1 MKNKKTKHSRAK
13 LTSQN
18 NKTTLD
24 KLFSS
29 SIIGLAITVGISLT
43 VLLLGTAI
51 AISLPDPLALV
62 DPTGYVSLFLSAF
75 FGGFACSKL
84 NKRSPYIASVLCG
97 CGFVLLS
104 MLVSMCI
111 PHTLASGMDIPTRLA
126 LHSLSLAAFPIG
138 AFAGIKGGKKSK
150 PKKRR
155 LKN

>member
-18 NKTTLD
+18 NQTTLD

-51 AISLPDPLALV
+51 AISLPDSLALV
-62 DPTGYVSLFLSAF
+62 DPIGYVSLFISAF
-75 FGGFACSKL
+75 FGGFSCSKL
-84 NKRSPYIASVLCG
+84 NKRSPYIASMLCG

-104 MLVSMCI
+104 MLVSICI
-111 PHTLASGMDIPTRLA
+111 PHTLASGMDILTRLV
-126 LHSLSLAAFPIG
+126 LHTLSLAAFPIG
-138 AFAGIKGGKKSK
+138 ALAGIKGSK
-150 PKKRR
+150 NTLRKKRR
-155 LKN
+155 K